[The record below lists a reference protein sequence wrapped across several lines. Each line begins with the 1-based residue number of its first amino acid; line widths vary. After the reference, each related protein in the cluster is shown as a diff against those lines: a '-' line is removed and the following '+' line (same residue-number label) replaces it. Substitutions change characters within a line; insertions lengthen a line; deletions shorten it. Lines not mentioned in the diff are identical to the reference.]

1 MKDKVLISQ
10 HLCQTLRERSLI
22 CQRSMTSLSL
32 TSRRCV
38 YFSDLR
44 QKGDEECF
52 PCCALFP
59 VHISLPQKYDFFCKF
74 FWLLRMMWCCHS
86 PNIHKKVGCRL
97 CLDTD
102 FWKKNLHGWFVT
114 FICMVTKMP
123 NPANGGK
130 LFARLSLHKGH
141 SGYKLT
147 VAHFFAHCAEH
158 DGWQGDELEQNL
170 CTCKFDTFLLRKS

>member
-102 FWKKNLHGWFVT
+102 FWKKKPSWMICNIHLHGDKNAKSCSWWET
-114 FICMVTKMP
+114 FCQIILAQRSQWIQAYSGTFFCSLCWAWWMTGWWTG
-123 NPANGGK
+123 AK
-130 LFARLSLHKGH
+130 LVHL
-141 SGYKLT
+141 
-147 VAHFFAHCAEH
+147 
-158 DGWQGDELEQNL
+158 
-170 CTCKFDTFLLRKS
+170 